1 MSGTSSPARRSCL
14 APSSEAEKSI
24 IHDSRDFERRLRP
37 QRKRIYN
44 LAYRNLRN
52 IDDAEDVT
60 QETCTRAWIH
70 YASYDPALS
79 FDAWVNRIALNLCVD
94 TIRRRQRQRTV
105 PLDTP
110 SASAP
115 NSEPE
120 GRQVADSTQDPS
132 ICVLASE
139 LDATLKWAITTLP
152 TPYRRCVQLLQ
163 QEYSYEEVAALM
175 SCPVGTVR
183 SRLHRARALI
193 RKRLETT
200 QTGSAGSSRDTLY
213 VDGGAHFGRW

>member
-1 MSGTSSPARRSCL
+1 MSGISSSSARCSCL
-14 APSSEAEKSI
+14 APSSKAEKHI
-24 IHDSRDFERRLRP
+24 VQDRQEFEQRLRP
-37 QRKRIYN
+37 LRKRIYN
-44 LAYRNLRN
+44 LVYRNLRN

-60 QETCTRAWIH
+60 QETCARAWIH
-70 YASYDPALS
+70 YARYDPGLS
-79 FDAWVNRIALNLCVD
+79 FDAWVSRIALNLCID
-94 TIRRRQRQRTV
+94 TVRRRQRRRTV
-105 PLDTP
+105 SLDTP

-200 QTGSAGSSRDTLY
+200 QIGSACST
-213 VDGGAHFGRW
+213 